1 MKKRI
6 FTLMTA
12 ALLMAGPAFNAAY
25 AGAVTPVA
33 YSSVAGN
40 TKLANGMK
48 FYLKAGWVTSGDAFA
63 TVKFAT
69 VKEVTL
75 SDNKTKVWTIA
86 GETETDIAKAAV
98 FEVADFQKVGQKYT
112 FTLKVDGK
120 PIYLGTGGT
129 VSANVDAKTITS
141 TMIVA
146 SDKLAELAKITPVL
160 DGDNVTENELS
171 AYTTSEEYSA
181 EDLNDYNL
189 NGFTFTFEAKEG
201 TELEGNTF
209 ANPMY
214 AVNVGSD
221 LYFVDVNG
229 SDAKALKALKEKAS
243 VTLSDLENSK
253 LKVLALNSDSKYGT
267 SGEKKTA
274 YKILTIAGDKI
285 GDDKNNDAKFTVT
298 EFDQLANEGEF
309 EIKATVSGTSYQI
322 GAIRFTT
329 SDTKT
334 YVTTVDEADK
344 AKIAK
349 ATLGTNSYLDASVL
363 LKEDAMNVVNI
374 YFTSNEKSWN
384 DEEGAQREYHK
395 YLVADGSSAG
405 LVALAQNHVDF
416 TSPLAQWIV
425 SDFDGKY
432 TFTLTNRETGKTLG
446 LRLAED
452 GKEGGYE
459 VVGTV
464 TGGYTAISTGVTSS
478 TPISGTSVKFN
489 TIPTTQYDSYRLFT
503 EEEMEAGIAL
513 VFSGKNAVIG
523 ERDYYASIANGKV
536 VPSRKE
542 SEIALFYPERVKAA
556 ADPNKGKENYVLD
569 INEYAYLNEDG
580 EVATGKDTLIV
591 PTYRLAT
598 AEDKYWGANASGS
611 DDAKYALAD
620 AAVTAATEWAFVMT
634 ANGEYSL
641 AEVKRGTNGS
651 AQYSDVTASKV
662 WGVKGV
668 NTSTIGFNTYNH
680 YNNGVVVD
688 EGFANLTILVND
700 NSDKSHLVAES
711 RHASFDNKLG
721 SIAMQLNANGI
732 NEGILNSEGMVFWLD
747 TVGNETPAFYI
758 SRGVEGQNERLF
770 MYNATDSMKI
780 FDEGE
785 AQEYFNEAYVLEGTY
800 DESGATPTGD
810 AKVIFRPAVLVD
822 NDTLTTTVG
831 DKLVSV
837 VAKDAD
843 ITKDQ
848 VDGLKA
854 FQFGICLADEDV
866 EGEYIVYNGSKYV
879 YALNGKLGLTSDPQ
893 KAMVFTLGDE
903 TPTANEGVEVSE
915 VKVIAGEGNVMI
927 AGAQGKKV
935 VISNILGQVVA
946 NTVIASDNAT
956 IAAPAGVVVVAVEGE
971 AAVKAIVK

>member
-33 YSSVAGN
+33 YSSVAGD

-48 FYLKAGWVTSGDAFA
+48 FYLKAGWVTSGDA
-63 TVKFAT
+63 FAT

-171 AYTTSEEYSA
+171 ASTTSEEYSA

>member
-48 FYLKAGWVTSGDAFA
+48 FYLKAGRVTSGDA
-63 TVKFAT
+63 FAT

>member
-1 MKKRI
+1 
-6 FTLMTA
+6 
-12 ALLMAGPAFNAAY
+12 MAGPAFNAAY

-48 FYLKAGWVTSGDAFA
+48 FYLKAGWVTSGDA
-63 TVKFAT
+63 FAT

-668 NTSTIGFNTYNH
+668 NTSTIGFNTYKH

>member
-1 MKKRI
+1 
-6 FTLMTA
+6 
-12 ALLMAGPAFNAAY
+12 MAGPAFNAAY

-48 FYLKAGWVTSGDAFA
+48 FYLKAGWTTPGVA
-63 TVKFAT
+63 FAT

-611 DDAKYALAD
+611 D

>member
-1 MKKRI
+1 
-6 FTLMTA
+6 
-12 ALLMAGPAFNAAY
+12 MAGPAFNAAY

-48 FYLKAGWVTSGDAFA
+48 FYLKAGWVTSGDA
-63 TVKFAT
+63 FAT

-611 DDAKYALAD
+611 D

-662 WGVKGV
+662 WGVQGV

>member
-1 MKKRI
+1 
-6 FTLMTA
+6 MTA

-48 FYLKAGWVTSGDAFA
+48 FYLKAGWVTSGDA
-63 TVKFAT
+63 FAT

-160 DGDNVTENELS
+160 DGDDVTENKLS

>member
-1 MKKRI
+1 
-6 FTLMTA
+6 
-12 ALLMAGPAFNAAY
+12 MAGPAFNAAY

-63 TVKFAT
+63 TVK
-69 VKEVTL
+69 EVTL

-98 FEVADFQKVGQKYT
+98 FEVADLQKVGQKYT

>member
-63 TVKFAT
+63 TVK
-69 VKEVTL
+69 EVTL

-120 PIYLGTGGT
+120 PIYLGTSGT

-611 DDAKYALAD
+611 D

-662 WGVKGV
+662 WGVNGV
-668 NTSTIGFNTYNH
+668 NTSTIGFNMYNH

>member
-25 AGAVTPVA
+25 AGVVTPVA

-48 FYLKAGWVTSGDAFA
+48 FYLKAGWTTPGVA
-63 TVKFAT
+63 FAT

-160 DGDNVTENELS
+160 DGDDVTENELS

>member
-48 FYLKAGWVTSGDAFA
+48 FYLKAGWVTSGDA
-63 TVKFAT
+63 FAT

-160 DGDNVTENELS
+160 DGDDVTENKLS

-478 TPISGTSVKFN
+478 TSISGTSVKFN

-620 AAVTAATEWAFVMT
+620 AAVAAATEWAFVMT

-915 VKVIAGEGNVMI
+915 VKVIAGEGNVTI

>member
-1 MKKRI
+1 
-6 FTLMTA
+6 
-12 ALLMAGPAFNAAY
+12 MAGPAFNAAY

-48 FYLKAGWVTSGDAFA
+48 FYLKAGGVTSGDA
-63 TVKFAT
+63 FAT

>member
-1 MKKRI
+1 
-6 FTLMTA
+6 
-12 ALLMAGPAFNAAY
+12 MAGPAFNAAY

-48 FYLKAGWVTSGDAFA
+48 FYLKAGWVTSGDA
-63 TVKFAT
+63 FAT

-363 LKEDAMNVVNI
+363 LKEDPMNVVNI

>member
-1 MKKRI
+1 
-6 FTLMTA
+6 
-12 ALLMAGPAFNAAY
+12 MAGPAFNAAY

-48 FYLKAGWVTSGDAFA
+48 FYLKAGWVTSGDA
-63 TVKFAT
+63 FAT

-611 DDAKYALAD
+611 DDAKDALAD

-688 EGFANLTILVND
+688 EEFANLTILVND

>member
-1 MKKRI
+1 
-6 FTLMTA
+6 MTA

-48 FYLKAGWVTSGDAFA
+48 FYLKAGRVTSGDA
-63 TVKFAT
+63 FAT

>member
-1 MKKRI
+1 
-6 FTLMTA
+6 
-12 ALLMAGPAFNAAY
+12 MAGPAFNAAY

-48 FYLKAGWVTSGDAFA
+48 FYLKAGGTTPGVA
-63 TVKFAT
+63 FAT

-86 GETETDIAKAAV
+86 GETEADIAKAAV

-129 VSANVDAKTITS
+129 VSAGVDAKTITS

-160 DGDNVTENELS
+160 DGDDVTENKLS

-432 TFTLTNRETGKTLG
+432 TFTLTNRETGL
-446 LRLAED
+446 
-452 GKEGGYE
+452 
-459 VVGTV
+459 
-464 TGGYTAISTGVTSS
+464 
-478 TPISGTSVKFN
+478 
-489 TIPTTQYDSYRLFT
+489 
-503 EEEMEAGIAL
+503 
-513 VFSGKNAVIG
+513 
-523 ERDYYASIANGKV
+523 
-536 VPSRKE
+536 
-542 SEIALFYPERVKAA
+542 
-556 ADPNKGKENYVLD
+556 
-569 INEYAYLNEDG
+569 
-580 EVATGKDTLIV
+580 
-591 PTYRLAT
+591 
-598 AEDKYWGANASGS
+598 
-611 DDAKYALAD
+611 
-620 AAVTAATEWAFVMT
+620 
-634 ANGEYSL
+634 
-641 AEVKRGTNGS
+641 
-651 AQYSDVTASKV
+651 
-662 WGVKGV
+662 
-668 NTSTIGFNTYNH
+668 
-680 YNNGVVVD
+680 
-688 EGFANLTILVND
+688 
-700 NSDKSHLVAES
+700 
-711 RHASFDNKLG
+711 
-721 SIAMQLNANGI
+721 
-732 NEGILNSEGMVFWLD
+732 
-747 TVGNETPAFYI
+747 
-758 SRGVEGQNERLF
+758 
-770 MYNATDSMKI
+770 
-780 FDEGE
+780 
-785 AQEYFNEAYVLEGTY
+785 
-800 DESGATPTGD
+800 
-810 AKVIFRPAVLVD
+810 
-822 NDTLTTTVG
+822 
-831 DKLVSV
+831 
-837 VAKDAD
+837 
-843 ITKDQ
+843 
-848 VDGLKA
+848 
-854 FQFGICLADEDV
+854 
-866 EGEYIVYNGSKYV
+866 
-879 YALNGKLGLTSDPQ
+879 
-893 KAMVFTLGDE
+893 
-903 TPTANEGVEVSE
+903 
-915 VKVIAGEGNVMI
+915 
-927 AGAQGKKV
+927 
-935 VISNILGQVVA
+935 
-946 NTVIASDNAT
+946 
-956 IAAPAGVVVVAVEGE
+956 
-971 AAVKAIVK
+971 

>member
-63 TVKFAT
+63 TVK
-69 VKEVTL
+69 EVTL

-86 GETETDIAKAAV
+86 GETEADIAKAAV

-915 VKVIAGEGNVMI
+915 VKVIAGEGNVTI

>member
-48 FYLKAGWVTSGDAFA
+48 FYLKAGWVTSGDA
-63 TVKFAT
+63 FAT

-160 DGDNVTENELS
+160 DGDNVIENELS

>member
-48 FYLKAGWVTSGDAFA
+48 FYLKAGWVTSGDA
-63 TVKFAT
+63 FAT

-611 DDAKYALAD
+611 DDAKSALAD

-662 WGVKGV
+662 WGV

>member
-48 FYLKAGWVTSGDAFA
+48 FYLKAGWVTSGDA
-63 TVKFAT
+63 FAT

-160 DGDNVTENELS
+160 DGDDVTENKLS

-285 GDDKNNDAKFTVT
+285 GDDKNNNAKFTVT

-478 TPISGTSVKFN
+478 TSISGTSVKFN

-523 ERDYYASIANGKV
+523 ERDSYASIANGKV

-915 VKVIAGEGNVMI
+915 VKVIAGEGNVTI

>member
-1 MKKRI
+1 
-6 FTLMTA
+6 
-12 ALLMAGPAFNAAY
+12 MAGPAFNAAY

-48 FYLKAGWVTSGDAFA
+48 FYLKAGWTTPGVA
-63 TVKFAT
+63 FAT

-229 SDAKALKALKEKAS
+229 SDAKALKALKENTS
-243 VTLSDLENSK
+243 VALSDLENSK

>member
-1 MKKRI
+1 
-6 FTLMTA
+6 
-12 ALLMAGPAFNAAY
+12 MAGPAFNAAY

-48 FYLKAGWVTSGDAFA
+48 FYLKAGWVTSGDA
-63 TVKFAT
+63 FAT

-879 YALNGKLGLTSDPQ
+879 YALNGKFGLTSDPQ

>member
-1 MKKRI
+1 
-6 FTLMTA
+6 
-12 ALLMAGPAFNAAY
+12 MAGPAFNAAY

-48 FYLKAGWVTSGDAFA
+48 FYLKAGWVTSGDA
-63 TVKFAT
+63 FAT

-160 DGDNVTENELS
+160 DGDDVTENKLS

-478 TPISGTSVKFN
+478 TSISGTSVKFN

-620 AAVTAATEWAFVMT
+620 AAVAAATEWAFVMT

-915 VKVIAGEGNVMI
+915 VKVIAGEGNVTI

-956 IAAPAGVVVVAVEGE
+956 IAAPAGS
-971 AAVKAIVK
+971 

>member
-1 MKKRI
+1 
-6 FTLMTA
+6 
-12 ALLMAGPAFNAAY
+12 MAGPAFNAAY

-48 FYLKAGWVTSGDAFA
+48 FYLKAGWVTSGDA
-63 TVKFAT
+63 FAT

-822 NDTLTTTVG
+822 NDMLTTTVG

>member
-1 MKKRI
+1 
-6 FTLMTA
+6 
-12 ALLMAGPAFNAAY
+12 MAGPAFNAAY

-48 FYLKAGWVTSGDAFA
+48 FYLKAGWVTSGDA
-63 TVKFAT
+63 FAT

-611 DDAKYALAD
+611 D

>member
-48 FYLKAGWVTSGDAFA
+48 FYLKAGWVTSGDA
-63 TVKFAT
+63 FAT

-160 DGDNVTENELS
+160 DDDNVTENELS

>member
-1 MKKRI
+1 
-6 FTLMTA
+6 
-12 ALLMAGPAFNAAY
+12 MAGPAFNAAY

-48 FYLKAGWVTSGDAFA
+48 FYLKAGWGTSGDA
-63 TVKFAT
+63 FAT

-160 DGDNVTENELS
+160 DGDIVTENELS

-374 YFTSNEKSWN
+374 YFTSSEKSWN

>member
-48 FYLKAGWVTSGDAFA
+48 FYLKAGWVTSGDA
-63 TVKFAT
+63 FAT

-309 EIKATVSGTSYQI
+309 EIKANVSGTSYQI

>member
-48 FYLKAGWVTSGDAFA
+48 FYLKAGWVTSGDA
-63 TVKFAT
+63 FAT

-464 TGGYTAISTGVTSS
+464 TSGYTAISTGVTSS

>member
-48 FYLKAGWVTSGDAFA
+48 FYLKAGWVTSGDA
-63 TVKFAT
+63 FAT

-611 DDAKYALAD
+611 D

>member
-48 FYLKAGWVTSGDAFA
+48 FYLKAGWVTSGDA
-63 TVKFAT
+63 FAT

-229 SDAKALKALKEKAS
+229 SDAKALKALKENTS
-243 VTLSDLENSK
+243 VALSDLENSK

-478 TPISGTSVKFN
+478 TSISGTSVKFN

>member
-1 MKKRI
+1 
-6 FTLMTA
+6 
-12 ALLMAGPAFNAAY
+12 MAGPAFNAAY

-48 FYLKAGWVTSGDAFA
+48 FYLKAGWVTSGDA
-63 TVKFAT
+63 FAT

-120 PIYLGTGGT
+120 PIYLGTSGT

>member
-1 MKKRI
+1 
-6 FTLMTA
+6 
-12 ALLMAGPAFNAAY
+12 MAGPAFNAAY

-48 FYLKAGWVTSGDAFA
+48 FYLKAGWVTSGDA
-63 TVKFAT
+63 FAT

-349 ATLGTNSYLDASVL
+349 ATLGTNSYVDASVL

>member
-1 MKKRI
+1 
-6 FTLMTA
+6 
-12 ALLMAGPAFNAAY
+12 
-25 AGAVTPVA
+25 VTPVA

-48 FYLKAGWVTSGDAFA
+48 FYLKAGWVTSGDA
-63 TVKFAT
+63 FAT

-464 TGGYTAISTGVTSS
+464 TGDYTAISTGVTSS

-662 WGVKGV
+662 WGV

>member
-1 MKKRI
+1 
-6 FTLMTA
+6 
-12 ALLMAGPAFNAAY
+12 MAGPAFNAAY
-25 AGAVTPVA
+25 AGVVTPVA

-48 FYLKAGWVTSGDAFA
+48 FYLKAGWTTSGVA
-63 TVKFAT
+63 FAT

-86 GETETDIAKAAV
+86 GETEADIAKAAV

-160 DGDNVTENELS
+160 DGDNVTENKLS

-229 SDAKALKALKEKAS
+229 SDAKALKALKEKTS
-243 VTLSDLENSK
+243 VVLSDLENSK

-309 EIKATVSGTSYQI
+309 EIKVTVSGTSYQI

-668 NTSTIGFNTYNH
+668 NTSTIGFNMYNH

-879 YALNGKLGLTSDPQ
+879 YALNGKLGFTATRSQ
-893 KAMVFTLGDE
+893 AMVFTLGDE

-915 VKVIAGEGNVMI
+915 VKVIAGEGNVTI

>member
-1 MKKRI
+1 
-6 FTLMTA
+6 
-12 ALLMAGPAFNAAY
+12 MAGPAFNAAY

-48 FYLKAGWVTSGDAFA
+48 FYLKAGWVTSGDA
-63 TVKFAT
+63 FAT

-611 DDAKYALAD
+611 D

-662 WGVKGV
+662 WGVEGV

>member
-48 FYLKAGWVTSGDAFA
+48 FYLKAGWVIFGDA
-63 TVKFAT
+63 FAT

>member
-1 MKKRI
+1 
-6 FTLMTA
+6 
-12 ALLMAGPAFNAAY
+12 MAGPAFNAAY

-48 FYLKAGWVTSGDAFA
+48 FYLKAGWVASGDA
-63 TVKFAT
+63 FAT

-160 DGDNVTENELS
+160 DGDDVTENKLS

-229 SDAKALKALKEKAS
+229 SDAKALKALKENTS
-243 VTLSDLENSK
+243 VALSDLENSK

>member
-1 MKKRI
+1 
-6 FTLMTA
+6 
-12 ALLMAGPAFNAAY
+12 MAGPAFNAAY

-48 FYLKAGWVTSGDAFA
+48 FYLKAGWVTSGDA
-63 TVKFAT
+63 FAT

-160 DGDNVTENELS
+160 DGGNVTENELS

-214 AVNVGSD
+214 AVNVGPD

-598 AEDKYWGANASGS
+598 AEDKYWGANAS